1 MDRIFKP
8 NGEIKMKCN
17 QCYDDGVYMHKGK
30 FKKCS
35 CEIGRSINQS
45 YIEDLNADL
54 FLNNLWR
61 CKNVKFRNQNL

>member
-1 MDRIFKP
+1 
-8 NGEIKMKCN
+8 MKCN

-30 FKKCS
+30 FKKCT
-35 CEIGRSINQS
+35 CAIGRSINKS
-45 YIEDLNADL
+45 YVEDLNADL